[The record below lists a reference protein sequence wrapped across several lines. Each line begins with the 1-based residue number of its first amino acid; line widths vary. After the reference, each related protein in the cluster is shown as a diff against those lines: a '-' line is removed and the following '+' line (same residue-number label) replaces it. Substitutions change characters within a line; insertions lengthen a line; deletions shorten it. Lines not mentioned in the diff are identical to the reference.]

1 MLLVAPGPASASTA
15 ASNIRPPRR
24 QSTATNFA
32 GLAPATRALAFGF
45 QALASPRA
53 RSSVPATVVVCA
65 LLQLMVSAPYAAN
78 QWAANGSPA
87 IRGLILG
94 SFAYFGVG
102 PMILVVET
110 TLVSGGFR
118 RRYLFSLP
126 ITLSIAVCVS
136 VIPVDGSTLGVIPI
150 FLLTLVLSFITCAL
164 LLSAAFFATDEHKA
178 LHQSVAP
185 LFVCVVLFFGLVTA
199 YVTLAQLFSSPLI
212 GVLLPIG
219 SIAIRNVAVF
229 ALVRSCHT
237 FYYEPK
243 QQFLSQLPPS
253 EHGQVP
259 AVVPP
264 LLGDIEAAYGHICAT
279 FALIIDNAALVA
291 TLVGAMVAPD
301 SAGWGLSL
309 GASALL
315 EVLTRTGVMHRFELR
330 IAAEIAARYAIQ
342 WPLRAAH
349 TDAMELL
356 YLNSLGGTGY
366 VAPTMALCI
375 GCLRAVTFGNP
386 QAILWL
392 DVSQTV
398 WRVILA
404 QFAFGVSAN
413 VIVWAVAMRGLR
425 QHFELSTRFASGH
438 PLRSTAFR
446 DFDLKGYTFVFG
458 CGGLFIF
465 GVFVAFL
472 GPEFVTGTCQ
482 NFAPNATSVWVQ
494 RTLECANANATVS
507 P

>member
-1 MLLVAPGPASASTA
+1 
-15 ASNIRPPRR
+15 
-24 QSTATNFA
+24 
-32 GLAPATRALAFGF
+32 
-45 QALASPRA
+45 
-53 RSSVPATVVVCA
+53 
-65 LLQLMVSAPYAAN
+65 
-78 QWAANGSPA
+78 
-87 IRGLILG
+87 
-94 SFAYFGVG
+94 
-102 PMILVVET
+102 
-110 TLVSGGFR
+110 
-118 RRYLFSLP
+118 
-126 ITLSIAVCVS
+126 VS
-136 VIPVDGSTLGVIPI
+136 VIPVDGSTLGIPI

-164 LLSAAFFATDEHKA
+164 LLSAAFYFFATDEHKA

-185 LFVCVVLFFGLVTA
+185 LFFGVVLFFGLVTA

-212 GVLLPIG
+212 GALLPIG

-237 FYYEPK
+237 SYYEPK
-243 QQFLSQLPPS
+243 QRFLSQLPPS

-301 SAGWGLSL
+301 SAGPGWGLSL

-349 TDAMELL
+349 TPDAMARELL

-366 VAPTMALCI
+366 VAPTIMMALCI

-404 QFAFGVSAN
+404 QFAFGVSMNA
-413 VIVWAVAMRGLR
+413 IVWAVAMRGLR
-425 QHFELSTRFASGH
+425 QHFELSTCFASGH

-446 DFDLKGYTFVFG
+446 DFDLKGYAFVFG

-465 GVFVAFL
+465 GV
-472 GPEFVTGTCQ
+472 PR
-482 NFAPNATSVWVQ
+482 P
-494 RTLECANANATVS
+494 
-507 P
+507 